1 MTATEYRGYFIDLDR
16 YGSYFYFPI
25 GGYDAEYDGDR
36 WTSNGGYSS
45 SIDDAKDSI
54 DFKLD
59 GKSPWEIKLPD
70 GVIQAYEF
78 ISDAILDAVRLNA
91 TPLFEIE
98 AI

>member
-1 MTATEYRGYFIDLDR
+1 MTATEYRGYTIEAEHVFTFSNFTTR
-16 YGSYFYFPI
+16 YDFLISK
-25 GGYDAEYDGDR
+25 DEYATRILYADM
-36 WTSNGGYSS
+36 
-45 SIDDAKDSI
+45 DDAKDWVNM
-54 DFKLD
+54 KLD
-59 GKSPWEIKLPD
+59 GKSEWEIKLPD